1 MKLFHDLFQVVLK
14 LETNPNSD
22 EKINIYLDFLKILTI
37 AFQEIYPYHIEK
49 VDSNDTLYGNDSNF
63 CQEIC
68 NLCTLVN
75 EELLSYLKIL
85 GERKLFKR
93 QSKAALQ
100 CFICVVS
107 LGDSQKMNKL
117 AFNLWRLALREADDV
132 KPFKKCL
139 DFVKHEASLYQ
150 DKNLEELA
158 NKMANLLN

>member
-1 MKLFHDLFQVVLK
+1 LKLFHDLFQVVLK

-117 AFNLWRLALREADDV
+117 AMYEC
-132 KPFKKCL
+132 KKVSL
-139 DFVKHEASLYQ
+139 DFVRPSFKSI
-150 DKNLEELA
+150 EEGIVD
-158 NKMANLLN
+158 NKSMAA